1 MADTELAAAVTLP
14 KNLDRD
20 LWNSDLA
27 PTDPSQRH
35 WTWVS
40 FCTLW
45 IGMVACIPTYM
56 LASGLIA
63 SGLSPVQ
70 AVLLVFVGNMIVLV
84 PMLLIGAAGT
94 RYGVPFPVL
103 LRASFGPR
111 GAQIAALARALVACG
126 WFGINTWV
134 GGSAIYTVL
143 NLISGNAFAAPP
155 IPIIGIDAG
164 HLLCFVAF
172 WGAHLYF
179 IARGTESIRWLE
191 TLAAPFLLVMGLV
204 LLAWAYIRA
213 HGFGSMLEAPSAFGP
228 GSGREHEFW
237 PTIAASLTAMVG
249 FWATLALNICDFTRF
264 SRSQRD
270 QVVGQI
276 LGLPVPMALFS
287 FIGVAVTSATVVIFG
302 QALWQPTDLAGHLG
316 VPGAVLTL
324 IVVLVC
330 TLTVNMAANVVSP
343 SYDFSNMAPS
353 RISFAGGGYI
363 TAGLGL
369 CMMPWKLLASAGTYL
384 FVWLVGYS
392 ALLGPIAGIMI
403 SDYYIVRRRRLLTDD
418 LFRHDGIY
426 RGWRG
431 FNPAALIAL
440 ACAVAPNLPGFLHS
454 VGIVASV
461 PAAFDTLFTGAWF
474 VGFFIAAVLYA
485 VLSGRTAAAEE
496 RVAPAALGPGS

>member
-1 MADTELAAAVTLP
+1 MTEFPAAA
-14 KNLDRD
+14 DRD
-20 LWNSDLA
+20 LWNEDLA
-27 PTDPSQRH
+27 PTDAARRH

-45 IGMVACIPTYM
+45 VGMVACIPTYM

-70 AVLLVFVGNMIVLV
+70 AVVLVFIGNVIVLV

-94 RYGVPFPVL
+94 AYGVPFPVL

-111 GAQIAALARALVACG
+111 GAQLAALARALVACG

-134 GGSAIYTVL
+134 GGSAIYSVL
-143 NLISGNAFAAPP
+143 NLIFGNQIAGAPLP
-155 IPIIGIDAG
+155 VVGIDAG
-164 HLLCFVAF
+164 QLVCFVAF
-172 WGAHLYF
+172 WSLHLVF
-179 IARGTESIRWLE
+179 ITRGTESIRWLE
-191 TLAAPFLLVMGLV
+191 TLAAPFLLVMALA
-204 LLAWAYIRA
+204 LLGWAYVRA
-213 HGFGSMLEAPSAFGP
+213 NGFGSMLTAPSAFGP
-228 GSGREHEFW
+228 GSGKEAQFW
-237 PTIAASLTAMVG
+237 PTIASSLTAMVG

-276 LGLPVPMALFS
+276 LGLPLPMALFS

-302 QALWQPTDLAGHLG
+302 QAIWQPTDLATHLG
-316 VPGAVLTL
+316 VPGAVVTL
-324 IVVLVC
+324 VVVLLC

-343 SYDFSNMAPS
+343 SYDFSNLAPS

-369 CMMPWKLLASAGTYL
+369 VMMPWKLLASAGTYI

-403 SDYYIVRRRRLLTDD
+403 CDYYVVRRRRLICAD

-431 FNPAALIAL
+431 FNLSALIAL
-440 ACAVAPNLPGFLHS
+440 ACAIAPNLPGFLHS
-454 VGIVASV
+454 VGLVSRVA
-461 PAAFDTLFTGAWF
+461 PLFDTIFTGAWF
-474 VGFFIAAVLYA
+474 VGFFVAALVYA
-485 VLSGRTAAAEE
+485 VLSR
-496 RVAPAALGPGS
+496 RPVNRPAAPRM

>member
-1 MADTELAAAVTLP
+1 
-14 KNLDRD
+14 
-20 LWNSDLA
+20 
-27 PTDPSQRH
+27 
-35 WTWVS
+35 
-40 FCTLW
+40 
-45 IGMVACIPTYM
+45 MVACIPTYL

-70 AVLLVFVGNMIVLV
+70 AVLLVFIGNVIVLV

-111 GAQIAALARALVACG
+111 GAQLAALARALVACG

-134 GGSAIYTVL
+134 GGSAIYSVL
-143 NLISGNAFAAPP
+143 NLISGNLLAGTP
-155 IPIIGIDAG
+155 IPVLGINAG
-164 HLLCFVAF
+164 QFICFVAF
-172 WGAHLYF
+172 WGAHLVF

-191 TLAAPFLLVMGLV
+191 TLAAPFLLVMALV
-204 LLAWAYIRA
+204 LLGWAYSRA
-213 HGFGSMLEAPSAFGP
+213 HGFGSMLSAPSAFGP
-228 GSGREHEFW
+228 GSGKEGEFW
-237 PTIAASLTAMVG
+237 PTIASSLTAMVG

-276 LGLPVPMALFS
+276 LGLPLPMALFS

-302 QALWQPTDLAGHLG
+302 QAIWQPTDLATHLG
-316 VPGAVLTL
+316 VPGAVVTL
-324 IVVLVC
+324 VVVLLC

-343 SYDFSNMAPS
+343 SYDFSNLAPS
-353 RISFAGGGYI
+353 KISFAGGGYI

-369 CMMPWKLLASAGTYL
+369 VMMPWKLLASAGTYI

-403 SDYYIVRRRRLLTDD
+403 CDYYLVRRRQLVTAD

-426 RGWRG
+426 RGRRG
-431 FNPAALIAL
+431 FNVSALIAL
-440 ACAVAPNLPGFLHS
+440 ACAIAPNLPGFLHS
-454 VGIVASV
+454 VGLVSSVAAV
-461 PAAFDTLFTGAWF
+461 FDTIFTGAWF
-474 VGFFIAAVLYA
+474 VGFFV
-485 VLSGRTAAAEE
+485 
-496 RVAPAALGPGS
+496 AALVYAALARRSVTEVGS

>member
-1 MADTELAAAVTLP
+1 MSGAGVEVAAAAAGFEAAR
-14 KNLDRD
+14 DAD
-20 LWNSDLA
+20 LWNADLA
-27 PTDPSQRH
+27 PTVPAQRH
-35 WTWVS
+35 WTWLS

-70 AVLLVFVGNMIVLV
+70 AVLLVFVGNLIVLV

-111 GAQIAALARALVACG
+111 GAQVAALARALVACG

-134 GGSAIYTVL
+134 GGSAIYSVL
-143 NLISGNAFAAPP
+143 NLISGNAVTGGPLP
-155 IPIIGIDAG
+155 VVGIDAG
-164 HLLCFVAF
+164 QLLCFVAF
-172 WGAHLYF
+172 WAAHLYF

-191 TLAAPFLLVMGLV
+191 TTAAPFLLVMALV
-204 LLAWAYIRA
+204 LLGWAYTRA
-213 HGFGSMLEAPSAFGP
+213 HGFGSMLSAPSAFGP
-228 GSGREHEFW
+228 GSGKEAQFW
-237 PTIAASLTAMVG
+237 PTIASSLTAMVG

-276 LGLPVPMALFS
+276 LGLPLPMALFS

-302 QALWQPTDLAGHLG
+302 KAIWQPTELATHLG
-316 VPGAVLTL
+316 LPGAILTL
-324 IVVLVC
+324 VVVLIC

-369 CMMPWKLLASAGTYL
+369 VMMPWKLLASAGTYI

-403 SDYYIVRRRRLLTDD
+403 ADYYWVRRRRLVTED
-418 LFRHDGIY
+418 LFRHEGIY
-426 RGWRG
+426 RGRRG
-431 FNPAALIAL
+431 FNPSAIIAL
-440 ACAVAPNLPGFLHS
+440 VCALAPNLPGFLHS
-454 VGIVASV
+454 VGLVTQVA
-461 PAAFDTLFTGAWF
+461 PIFDTIFTGAWF
-474 VGFFIAAVLYA
+474 VGFFVAAGVYA
-485 VLSGRTAAAEE
+485 GLMRIN
-496 RVAPAALGPGS
+496 APDSVW

>member
-1 MADTELAAAVTLP
+1 MAELDATVNFHAMP
-14 KNLDRD
+14 NQDRD
-20 LWNSDLA
+20 LWNEDLA
-27 PTDPSQRH
+27 PTDPARRH
-35 WTWVS
+35 WTWLS

-70 AVLLVFVGNMIVLV
+70 AVLLVFIGNVIVLV
-84 PMLLIGAAGT
+84 PMLLIGAAGA

-134 GGSAIYTVL
+134 GGAAIYSVL
-143 NLISGNAFAAPP
+143 NLISGNLLAGAP
-155 IPIIGIDAG
+155 IPVVGINAG
-164 HLLCFVAF
+164 QLICFVAF
-172 WGAHLYF
+172 WSAHLVF
-179 IARGTESIRWLE
+179 ITRGTESIRWLE
-191 TLAAPFLLVMGLV
+191 TLAAPFLLVMALV
-204 LLAWAYIRA
+204 LLGWAYIRA
-213 HGFGSMLEAPSAFGP
+213 HGFGSMLSAPSAFGP
-228 GSGREHEFW
+228 GSGRESEFW
-237 PTIAASLTAMVG
+237 PTIASSLTAMVG

-270 QVVGQI
+270 QIVGQI
-276 LGLPVPMALFS
+276 LGLPIPMALFS

-302 QALWQPTDLAGHLG
+302 QAIWQPTDLAGHLG
-316 VPGAVLTL
+316 VPGAVVTL
-324 IVVLVC
+324 IVVLLC

-343 SYDFSNMAPS
+343 SYDFSNLAPS
-353 RISFAGGGYI
+353 KISFTSGGYI

-369 CMMPWKLLASAGTYL
+369 AMMPWKLLASAGTYI

-403 SDYYIVRRRRLLTDD
+403 CDYYFVRRRRLVASD
-418 LFRHDGIY
+418 LFRHEGIY

-431 FNPAALIAL
+431 FNLSALIAL
-440 ACAVAPNLPGFLHS
+440 ACAIAPNLPGFLHS
-454 VGIVASV
+454 VGLVSSVAPV
-461 PAAFDTLFTGAWF
+461 FDTIFTGAWF
-474 VGFFIAAVLYA
+474 VGFFVAALVYA
-485 VLSGRTAAAEE
+485 VLARRSVT
-496 RVAPAALGPGS
+496 

>member
-1 MADTELAAAVTLP
+1 MADSHAA
-14 KNLDRD
+14 DRD
-20 LWNSDLA
+20 LWNEDLA
-27 PTDPSQRH
+27 PTEPARRH

-45 IGMVACIPTYM
+45 VGMVACIPTYM

-70 AVLLVFVGNMIVLV
+70 AVLLVFIGNVIVLV

-94 RYGVPFPVL
+94 KYGVPFPVL

-134 GGSAIYTVL
+134 GGSAIYSVL
-143 NLISGNAFAAPP
+143 NLISGNVIAGAP
-155 IPIIGIDAG
+155 IPVVGIDVG
-164 HLLCFVAF
+164 QLICFVAF
-172 WGAHLYF
+172 WSVHLVF
-179 IARGTESIRWLE
+179 ITRGTESIRWLE
-191 TLAAPFLLVMGLV
+191 TLAAPFLLTMALV
-204 LLAWAYIRA
+204 LLGWAYVRA
-213 HGFGSMLEAPSAFGP
+213 HGFGSMLSAPSAFGP
-228 GSGREHEFW
+228 GSGKEAEFW
-237 PTIAASLTAMVG
+237 PTIASSLTAMVG

-270 QVVGQI
+270 QVIGQV
-276 LGLPVPMALFS
+276 LGLPLPMALFS

-302 QALWQPTDLAGHLG
+302 RAIWQPTDLATHLG
-316 VPGAVLTL
+316 VTGAVVTL
-324 IVVLVC
+324 VVVLLC

-343 SYDFSNMAPS
+343 SYDFSNLAPS
-353 RISFAGGGYI
+353 KISFTGGGYI

-369 CMMPWKLLASAGTYL
+369 VMMPWKLLASAGTYI

-403 SDYYIVRRRRLLTDD
+403 CDYYIVRRRHLVTVD

-431 FNPAALIAL
+431 FNLSALIAL
-440 ACAVAPNLPGFLHS
+440 ACAIAPNLPGFLHS
-454 VGIVASV
+454 VGLVSAVAPV
-461 PAAFDTLFTGAWF
+461 FDTIFTGAWF
-474 VGFFIAAVLYA
+474 VGFFV
-485 VLSGRTAAAEE
+485 
-496 RVAPAALGPGS
+496 AALVYAALARRPVN

>member
-1 MADTELAAAVTLP
+1 MQVDA
-14 KNLDRD
+14 D
-20 LWNSDLA
+20 LWNADLA
-27 PTDPSQRH
+27 PTEPAARQ

-45 IGMVACIPTYM
+45 VGMVACIPTYM

-63 SGLSPVQ
+63 SGLSPAQ
-70 AVLLVFVGNMIVLV
+70 AVLLVFIGNVIVLV

-111 GAQIAALARALVACG
+111 GAQAAALARALVACG

-134 GGSAIYTVL
+134 GGSAIYSVV
-143 NLISGNAFAAPP
+143 NLISGNLIAGPP
-155 IPIIGIDAG
+155 LPVAGIDAG
-164 HLLCFVAF
+164 QLCCFIAF
-172 WGAHLYF
+172 WGVHLVF

-191 TLAAPFLLVMGLV
+191 TFAAPFLLAMALV
-204 LLAWAYIRA
+204 LLGWAYVRA
-213 HGFGSMLEAPSAFGP
+213 DGFGPLVSAPSAFGP
-228 GSGREHEFW
+228 GSGREAQFW
-237 PTIAASLTAMVG
+237 PTIASSLTAMVG

-270 QVVGQI
+270 QVIGQV
-276 LGLPVPMALFS
+276 LGLPLPMALFS

-302 QALWQPTDLAGHLG
+302 HAIWQPTDLATHFG

-324 IVVLVC
+324 VVVLLC

-343 SYDFSNMAPS
+343 SYDFSNLAPS
-353 RISFAGGGYI
+353 RISFAGGGFI

-369 CMMPWKLLASAGTYL
+369 VMMPWKLLASAGTYI

-403 SDYYIVRRRRLLTDD
+403 CDYYLVRHRRLDTLD
-418 LFRHDGIY
+418 LFRHAGRY
-426 RGWRG
+426 RGRGG
-431 FNPAALIAL
+431 FNVCASIALI
-440 ACAVAPNLPGFLHS
+440 CAIAPNLPGFLHS
-454 VGIVASV
+454 VGLVAAV
-461 PAAFDTLFTGAWF
+461 APVFDTLFSGAWF
-474 VGFFIAAVLYA
+474 VGFFVAGAVYTLLARGTGAA
-485 VLSGRTAAAEE
+485 LSGAAA
-496 RVAPAALGPGS
+496 PT